1 MRFWD
6 LPGAVRYLSDVEQA
20 LRLGDNVVVR
30 FPESVPSDFVDAIWS
45 ALSGS
50 GLRLTHLP
58 AREPADV
65 LSERFLRGTQ
75 HNGDVPFALCNAVDF
90 AERLICLEVAGGQW
104 ESWRTFLHAYARA
117 YQTGPI
123 HQRSVFMVAVS
134 GTPRGALPAAGTARV
149 FEWDDVI
156 DEADILAF
164 ANDRLRRKGKT
175 RPVASLLAA
184 TVSSLAAW
192 DFETARRLLDERDQT
207 ILQPIEMLRSWGRER
222 GWDDHTPI
230 SWDMGTASLAG
241 TPHAARSAMD
251 EPSTEIHRRLW
262 GAQTSVLLP
271 KIEARRTSI
280 VEDNLRDLRR
290 WLVRADQSERDPF
303 DLEIGEL
310 CDLFHDRGG
319 RHSLRREISDL
330 RRARNALAHVTPLPA
345 AVAIDLVGTASS

>member
-20 LRLGDNVVVR
+20 LRLGENVVVM
-30 FPESVPSDFVDAIWS
+30 FPDSAPSDFVDAIWS
-45 ALSGS
+45 TLSGS

-58 AREPADV
+58 GREPADV
-65 LSERFLRGTQ
+65 LSERFLRGAR
-75 HNGDVPFALCNAVDF
+75 NDDVPFALCNAVDF
-90 AERLICLEVAGGQW
+90 AERLICLEVTGSQC
-104 ESWRTFLHAYARA
+104 ESWRTFLHGYARA
-117 YQTGPI
+117 YQAGPI
-123 HQRSVFMVAVS
+123 HQRSVFMVSVS
-134 GTPRGALPAAGTARV
+134 GTPQGALPAAGTAKV

-184 TVSSLAAW
+184 AVSSIAAW
-192 DFETARRLLDERDQT
+192 DFETASRLLEERDQT
-207 ILQPIEMLRSWGRER
+207 ILHPVEMLRSWGRER
-222 GWDDHTPI
+222 GWDNHTPI
-230 SWDMGTASLAG
+230 SWDMGTASLGG

-251 EPSTEIHRRLW
+251 DPPTEIHRRLW

-280 VEDNLRDLRR
+280 VKDNWHDLRR

-330 RRARNALAHVTPLPA
+330 RRARNALAHVAPLPPT
-345 AVAIDLVGTASS
+345 VAIDIVGAASP